1 MDKNYRTT
9 PLIIYIIIVFGI
21 TYIFGGVIYFINDK
35 SILSNLIM
43 LFPAISA
50 IIVWSCFYK
59 TNKKFVEFFS
69 LRIGKR
75 MHWVIYPIMMVSV
88 MILIYV
94 ISYIINPNQF
104 LNSFEINYKLL
115 MSLLIN
121 TTIGVLISLLA
132 YLGEEL
138 GWRSFMYPQLIVI
151 LGKNKG
157 LLIGGI
163 IWGLWHLPLILQGH
177 NYPNNPILGNLFMI
191 AMCIP
196 LGIIL
201 YYMYIKTKT
210 IFIPAVSHGIFNQFA
225 TTIYIFAIKKDDF
238 DSLIY
243 GPTGIVG
250 IIILSILAL
259 ILLVKM
265 NKGYKIATYN
275 K

>member
-1 MDKNYRTT
+1 
-9 PLIIYIIIVFGI
+9 
-21 TYIFGGVIYFINDK
+21 
-35 SILSNLIM
+35 
-43 LFPAISA
+43 
-50 IIVWSCFYK
+50 
-59 TNKKFVEFFS
+59 
-69 LRIGKR
+69 
-75 MHWVIYPIMMVSV
+75 

-138 GWRSFMYPQLIVI
+138 GWRSFMYPQLIAK
-151 LGKNKG
+151 LGTNKG
-157 LLIGGI
+157 LFIGGI

-177 NYPNNPILGNLFMI
+177 NYPNNPVLGNFFMI
-191 AMCIP
+191 AMCMP

-201 YYMYIKTKT
+201 YYTYIKTKT
-210 IFIPAVSHGIFNQFA
+210 IFIPAILHGIFNQFA
-225 TTIYIFAIKKDDF
+225 TTVYIFAIKKDDF
-238 DSLIY
+238 NSLIY

-259 ILLVKM
+259 MLLVKM
-265 NKGYKIATYN
+265 NKAYKSTTHN
-275 K
+275 N